1 MCKTDQRISCEVSY
15 LPLNGKTTE
24 HIDEILN
31 LITYSGI
38 DYEIGYYRTILRG
51 DMTAIMT
58 LIKNLYLKADTY
70 GDFVLD
76 VRFSNTCG
84 Y

>member
-31 LITYSGI
+31 LITNSGI

-51 DMTAIMT
+51 NMTAIMA
-58 LIKNLYLKADTY
+58 LIKNLYIKADTF